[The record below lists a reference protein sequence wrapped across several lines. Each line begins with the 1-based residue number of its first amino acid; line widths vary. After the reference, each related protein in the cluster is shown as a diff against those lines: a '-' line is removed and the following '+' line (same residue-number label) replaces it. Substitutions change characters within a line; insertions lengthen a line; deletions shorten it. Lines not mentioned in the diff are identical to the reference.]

1 MFFFHFLS
9 NPVRKQRRKTVNIR
23 GFPGSGKTTLMALIV
38 IALKE
43 CADMTVLWTAVNV
56 NAVREAAHRID
67 QLLTDA
73 SDEIKQSYVR
83 FLSQKEEPSCN
94 IDVSFSK
101 RRRMIGHV
109 LR

>member
-83 FLSQKEEPSCN
+83 FLSQKEEPSCS
-94 IDVSFSK
+94 IDVSFLLWMK
-101 RRRMIGHV
+101 NQ
-109 LR
+109 